1 MRQCGAAITAARTGC
16 ARTVLFT
23 AAVISSWE
31 PRDRIDSTSVARGSL
46 HPLICRSRDFKVA
59 FERYSWWMIVLM
71 NRLSIDLYW
80 TSLSTAFCCL
90 VHDIIWCFFYA
101 AILWGVFVWKWCFL
115 VGSDPDESKEKV
127 GWWWCFDQTAFCGYF
142 KWKCIFT
149 WYKAQFFTWKQMT
162 IFYTKA
168 YYAKARI
175 PRVPTI

>member
-1 MRQCGAAITAARTGC
+1 MIELRAVSVAEPIMTQTDFVMRQCGAAITAARTGC

-90 VHDIIWCFFYA
+90 VHDIICFFYA

-127 GWWWCFDQTAFCGYF
+127 GVGWWWWFRSD
-142 KWKCIFT
+142 CILWLFQV
-149 WYKAQFFTWKQMT
+149 KVHLHM
-162 IFYTKA
+162 I
-168 YYAKARI
+168 
-175 PRVPTI
+175 